1 MNQMTSSTD
10 HVDGSLLGGAL
21 DSWDSGDALY
31 PDMRKERWDLLGI
44 NLKATFFMGVLPCSP
59 PVLLLSEN
67 VFGLVDDCRHMV
79 MEAELLEN
87 CCDERNPY
95 EDFGE

>member
-1 MNQMTSSTD
+1 MRSIGNKPSSSYFT
-10 HVDGSLLGGAL
+10 
-21 DSWDSGDALY
+21 
-31 PDMRKERWDLLGI
+31 
-44 NLKATFFMGVLPCSP
+44 GVLPCSP

-67 VFGLVDDCRHMV
+67 VFGLVDDCRHML